1 MSIVGVLLHEHCYE
15 MLTKSARYRAT
26 NKTIAFVKDIENKTT
41 LEGNDDRARMDC
53 YIKFC

>member
-1 MSIVGVLLHEHCYE
+1 VSIVGVLLQEHYYE
-15 MLTKSARYRAT
+15 MLKKSARHRAT

-53 YIKFC
+53 YIQFY